1 MVLIEASE
9 HCFVLCRSIIQEK
22 NMEDGRIRTNDSSG
36 CDSTRLCNFKTFS
49 AFYNIHGSTAKKK
62 KIII

>member
-1 MVLIEASE
+1 
-9 HCFVLCRSIIQEK
+9 
-22 NMEDGRIRTNDSSG
+22 MEDGRIRTNDSSG

-49 AFYNIHGSTAKKK
+49 AFYNIHGSTTKKK

>member
-9 HCFVLCRSIIQEK
+9 RCFVLCRSSIQEI
-22 NMEDGRIRTNDSSG
+22 NMEDGRIRTNDTSG
-36 CDSTRLCNFKTFS
+36 CDSTKLCNFKTFS

-62 KIII
+62 R